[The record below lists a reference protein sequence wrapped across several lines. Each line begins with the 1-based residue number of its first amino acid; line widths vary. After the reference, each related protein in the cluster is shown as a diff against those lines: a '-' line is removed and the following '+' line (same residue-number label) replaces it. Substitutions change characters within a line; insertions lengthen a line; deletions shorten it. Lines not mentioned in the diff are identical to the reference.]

1 MTMTP
6 ERTGSKRDGIG
17 PDLRRTALTAGL
29 LYLCFFV
36 TGIAGTVLVRAQIFV
51 ADDRDATLANLIEH
65 ASLAR
70 LGVALELGIV
80 VAQAL
85 TAVWLYRLFR
95 SVDTFAAGVLAAF
108 GMVNAV
114 AILGSAAMLWAA
126 LDVAHDSSLS
136 VTGGAAATAQLLYV
150 ASDSFWR
157 VGALF
162 FGLWLLPM
170 GWLVLRSRWLPRLL
184 GWVVVAGGLGYTLSA
199 FVEAL
204 FSNAE
209 VAVQLLRVP
218 SIIGELWIMTFLI
231 VVGARG
237 RATAATPSAGVKG
250 SAS

>member
-1 MTMTP
+1 MTMTQ
-6 ERTGSKRDGIG
+6 EGTGSTREGIG
-17 PDLRRTALTAGL
+17 ADLQRTARTAGL

-36 TGIAGTVLVRAQIFV
+36 TGIAGTVGVRGQIYA
-51 ADDRDATLANLIEH
+51 ADDANATLANLIEH

-80 VAQAL
+80 AAQAL

-114 AILGSAAMLWAA
+114 AILASAAMLGTA
-126 LDVAHDSSLS
+126 LDVAHDASLT
-136 VTGGAAATAQLLYV
+136 VAGGAAATAQLLYV

-162 FGLWLLPM
+162 FGLWLVPM
-170 GWLVLRSRWLPRLL
+170 GWLVLRTRWLPRLL
-184 GWVVVAGGLGYTLSA
+184 GWVLVAAGLGYTLSA

-204 FSNAE
+204 FSNAD

-218 SIIGELWIMTFLI
+218 SIIGELWIMAYLI

-237 RATAATPSAGVKG
+237 RATPSAGENR